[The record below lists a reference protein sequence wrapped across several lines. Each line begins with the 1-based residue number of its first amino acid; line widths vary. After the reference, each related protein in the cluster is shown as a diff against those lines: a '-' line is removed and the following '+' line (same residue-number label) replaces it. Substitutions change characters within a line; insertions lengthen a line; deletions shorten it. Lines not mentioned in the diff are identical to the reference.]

1 MTMSKKCIK
10 KKIEAQVPLGSSSHC
25 QCSCID
31 YSKSPLPVC
40 YFHSTSAHFYKFAY
54 KCCQAT
60 LMAARCIPR
69 DHARIHTHRQN
80 NLVELALL
88 FVILFMAD
96 AGAACIEPRP
106 AGRLGDTNVY
116 TIFQQKIKSLM
127 LFFVRALLMRLLFG
141 RVFARALCCMCIC
154 SFTPR
159 ERLILHMLKPSS

>member
-1 MTMSKKCIK
+1 MQNIPFIK
-10 KKIEAQVPLGSSSHC
+10 KISTGAIRFLIS
-25 QCSCID
+25 IAAALI
-31 YSKSPLPVC
+31 SKSPLPVC
-40 YFHSTSAHFYKFAY
+40 YFHSSCAQFYKFAY

-116 TIFQQKIKSLM
+116 TIFQQKIKCLT

-141 RVFARALCCMCIC
+141 ACLHCAMLYVYIC
-154 SFTPR
+154 SFTYRER